1 MSNGQPRR
9 SAFGSVLLL
18 VVGTLFLIHNFRPDL
33 IRWSWLGRWWP
44 ALLILWGVIRLVENL
59 SGSGRRGVTGGEIA
73 LLVLLI
79 LIGIAISFGSRFSDR
94 IRVDFPEDVPFGES
108 ADVTQEL
115 PPRDLAPGTL
125 VRIDTSRGD
134 ITIDGMS
141 DQKQL
146 RIEVRKTGYAMSD
159 EEARGRASAAK
170 VNVEQS
176 GKEVTVE
183 AGASGRRDSEVRVSL
198 EVHVPRDVSLDLH
211 TGHGDVHASG
221 ISGDVAASVAQG
233 DVEVHD
239 AGGDVRADMG
249 HGDVRVSRAK
259 GNVHVSGKGSEVEVE
274 DVGGAATVDGEFY
287 GPITA
292 RNVARGARFVSSHTD
307 LSIGAL
313 PGRMDVESGELRVQD
328 AAGPFLL
335 TTSDK
340 TVNLEGISGRIRVQ
354 NKRGDIT
361 VRLTA
366 PPKEEIDLTDES
378 GAVELALPAKAT
390 FEISAASR
398 SGEIQNDLGNSGLK
412 ATQQGGDSKME
423 GKVGAHGPKITLST
437 SYGPI
442 RLKQSD

>member
-1 MSNGQPRR
+1 
-9 SAFGSVLLL
+9 
-18 VVGTLFLIHNFRPDL
+18 
-33 IRWSWLGRWWP
+33 
-44 ALLILWGVIRLVENL
+44 
-59 SGSGRRGVTGGEIA
+59 
-73 LLVLLI
+73 
-79 LIGIAISFGSRFSDR
+79 
-94 IRVDFPEDVPFGES
+94 
-108 ADVTQEL
+108 
-115 PPRDLAPGTL
+115 
-125 VRIDTSRGD
+125 
-134 ITIDGMS
+134 
-141 DQKQL
+141 
-146 RIEVRKTGYAMSD
+146 
-159 EEARGRASAAK
+159 
-170 VNVEQS
+170 
-176 GKEVTVE
+176 
-183 AGASGRRDSEVRVSL
+183 
-198 EVHVPRDVSLDLH
+198 
-211 TGHGDVHASG
+211 
-221 ISGDVAASVAQG
+221 
-233 DVEVHD
+233 
-239 AGGDVRADMG
+239 VRADMG

-259 GNVHVSGKGSEVEVE
+259 GNVHVSGKGSEVQVE